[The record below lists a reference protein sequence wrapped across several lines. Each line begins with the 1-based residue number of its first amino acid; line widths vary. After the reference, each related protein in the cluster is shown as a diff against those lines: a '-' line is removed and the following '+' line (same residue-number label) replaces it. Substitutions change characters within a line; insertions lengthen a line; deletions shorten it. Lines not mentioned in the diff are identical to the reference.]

1 MARTIWDWRDDMER
15 MRDRD
20 KLDRFRIDLLRAISL
35 VETYGYSETVRF
47 DGLKLKDIERIV
59 KKIAA
64 EKHYKK
70 VGYDYYEKNFRNK
83 VVIIWIWGNGNKV
96 EVFEH
101 IK

>member
-1 MARTIWDWRDDMER
+1 MAKTIWDWRDDLER
-15 MRDRD
+15 MLDRD

-35 VETYGYSETVRF
+35 VETYGYSETVHF
-47 DGLKLKDIERIV
+47 DGLKLKDIVRIV

-70 VGYDYYEKNFRNK
+70 VRYDYYEKNFRNK
-83 VVIIWIWGNGNKV
+83 VVIIWISGENKV